1 MKYVDPNVDK
11 MPAENQ
17 TTSKTYGRHGDEVL
31 SKKEKDMAT
40 TADFRNGLCI
50 QHNGDPWKIESFQ
63 HVKPGKGPAFVRTKI
78 RNLNTG
84 RLLENTFTSGVK
96 IEVIRIENRKY
107 QFLYAEGNDYHLMNL
122 DDYEQI
128 MLQKEF
134 IENVEFL
141 KEGENVN
148 VLFHA
153 DKGLPLSADLPAHVT
168 LEITKTEPGV
178 KGNTATNTF
187 KPATTESG
195 ADIQV
200 PLFINEGDK
209 IKIDT
214 VKGVYLERVKG

>member
-1 MKYVDPNVDK
+1 M
-11 MPAENQ
+11 
-17 TTSKTYGRHGDEVL
+17 T
-31 SKKEKDMAT
+31 T

-214 VKGVYLERVKG
+214 VKGAYLERVKG

>member
-1 MKYVDPNVDK
+1 
-11 MPAENQ
+11 
-17 TTSKTYGRHGDEVL
+17 
-31 SKKEKDMAT
+31 MAT
-40 TADFRNGLCI
+40 TAEFRNGLCI

-96 IEVIRIENRKY
+96 INIIRIENRTY
-107 QFLYAEGNDYHLMNL
+107 QFLYAEGKDYHLMNN

-141 KEGENVN
+141 KEGENIN
-148 VLFHA
+148 VLFHT
-153 DKGLPLSADLPAHVT
+153 DKGMPLSAELPTHVS

-187 KPATTESG
+187 KPAITETN
-195 ADIQV
+195 AEIQV

-214 VKGVYLERVKG
+214 AKGVYLERVKE

>member
-1 MKYVDPNVDK
+1 MSS
-11 MPAENQ
+11 
-17 TTSKTYGRHGDEVL
+17 TT
-31 SKKEKDMAT
+31 
-40 TADFRNGLCI
+40 DFRNGLI
-50 QHNGDPWKIESFQ
+50 FEHKNGLWKIVEFL

-96 IEVIRIENRKY
+96 IDVIRIENRKY
-107 QFLYAEGNDYHLMNL
+107 QFLYANGNDYHLMNN

-128 MLQKEF
+128 IMQKDS
-134 IENVEFL
+134 IDNVQFL
-141 KEGENVN
+141 KEGDNVE

-153 DKGLPLSADLPAHVT
+153 DKGIPLSSQVPSHVF
-168 LEITKTEPGV
+168 LEISFTEPGV

-187 KPATTESG
+187 KPAKTETG

-200 PLFINEGDK
+200 PLFINEGDR

-214 VKGVYLERVKG
+214 EKGSYIERVK

>member
-1 MKYVDPNVDK
+1 
-11 MPAENQ
+11 
-17 TTSKTYGRHGDEVL
+17 
-31 SKKEKDMAT
+31 MAT
-40 TADFRNGLCI
+40 TSAFRNGLCI
-50 QHNGDPWKIESFQ
+50 EHNGEPWKIESFQ

-96 IEVIRIENRKY
+96 IDIIRIENRKY
-107 QFLYAEGNDYHLMNL
+107 QYLYSEGDDCHLMNT

-128 MLQKEF
+128 MIQKTF
-134 IENVEFL
+134 ISNFKFL

-153 DKGLPLSADLPAHVT
+153 DQGMPLAASLPSHVI
-168 LEITKTEPGV
+168 LKIKHTEPGI

-187 KPATTESG
+187 KPATTETE

-200 PLFINEGDK
+200 PLFIEEGDK

-214 VKGVYLERVKG
+214 EKGIYIERVK

>member
-1 MKYVDPNVDK
+1 
-11 MPAENQ
+11 
-17 TTSKTYGRHGDEVL
+17 
-31 SKKEKDMAT
+31 MAT

-50 QHNGDPWKIESFQ
+50 QHNGEPWKIESFQ

-78 RNLNTG
+78 RNLNSG

-96 IEVIRIENRKY
+96 IDIIRVENRKY
-107 QFLYAEGNDYHLMNL
+107 QFLYSENNDFHLMNT

-128 MLQKEF
+128 TLQKDF
-134 IENVEFL
+134 IENSNFL
-141 KEGENVN
+141 KEGETVE

-153 DKGLPLSADLPAHVT
+153 DQGMPLSASLPAHII
-168 LEITKTEPGV
+168 LEIQHTEPGI

-187 KPATTESG
+187 KPATTETG
-195 ADIQV
+195 AHIQV

-214 VKGVYLERVKG
+214 SKGSYIERIK

>member
-1 MKYVDPNVDK
+1 
-11 MPAENQ
+11 
-17 TTSKTYGRHGDEVL
+17 
-31 SKKEKDMAT
+31 MAT
-40 TADFRNGLCI
+40 TSDFRNGLCFN
-50 QHNGDPWKIESFQ
+50 HNGDPWKIESFL

-96 IEVIRIENRKY
+96 IDVIRIENRKY
-107 QFLYAEGNDYHLMNL
+107 QFLYANGNDYHLMNN

-128 MLQKEF
+128 IMQKDS
-134 IENVEFL
+134 IDNVQFL
-141 KEGENVN
+141 KEGDNVE

-153 DKGLPLSADLPAHVT
+153 DKGIPLSAQVPSHVL
-168 LEITKTEPGV
+168 LEISFTEPGV

-187 KPATTESG
+187 KPAKTETG

-200 PLFINEGDK
+200 PLFINEGDR

-214 VKGVYLERVKG
+214 EKGAYIERVK

>member
-1 MKYVDPNVDK
+1 
-11 MPAENQ
+11 
-17 TTSKTYGRHGDEVL
+17 
-31 SKKEKDMAT
+31 MAN
-40 TADFRNGLCI
+40 TADFRNGLCFNY
-50 QHNGDPWKIESFQ
+50 NGDPWKIESFL

-96 IEVIRIENRKY
+96 IDVIRIENRKY
-107 QFLYAEGNDYHLMNL
+107 QFLYANGNDYHLMNN

-128 MLQKEF
+128 IMQKDS
-134 IENVEFL
+134 IDNVQFL
-141 KEGENVN
+141 KEGDNVE

-153 DKGLPLSADLPAHVT
+153 DKGIPLSSQVPSHVL
-168 LEITKTEPGV
+168 LEISFTEPGV

-187 KPATTESG
+187 KPAKTETG

-200 PLFINEGDK
+200 PLFINEGDR

-214 VKGVYLERVKG
+214 EKGSYIERVK

>member
-1 MKYVDPNVDK
+1 
-11 MPAENQ
+11 
-17 TTSKTYGRHGDEVL
+17 
-31 SKKEKDMAT
+31 MAT

-50 QHNGDPWKIESFQ
+50 QHNGEPWKIESFQ

-96 IEVIRIENRKY
+96 IETIRIENRKY
-107 QFLYAEGNDYHLMNL
+107 QFLYAENNDYHLMNI

-128 MLQKEF
+128 TLQKDF
-134 IENVEFL
+134 IENSHFL
-141 KEGENVN
+141 KEGENIE

-153 DKGLPLSADLPAHVT
+153 DEGLPLSASLPSHIV
-168 LEITKTEPGV
+168 LEIQHTEPGV
-178 KGNTATNTF
+178 KGNTATNTL
-187 KPATTESG
+187 KPATTETG
-195 ADIQV
+195 ATIQV

-214 VKGVYLERVKG
+214 SKGTYIERIK

>member
-1 MKYVDPNVDK
+1 
-11 MPAENQ
+11 
-17 TTSKTYGRHGDEVL
+17 
-31 SKKEKDMAT
+31 MAT
-40 TADFRNGLCI
+40 TSDFRNGLCFNY
-50 QHNGDPWKIESFQ
+50 NGDPWKIESFL

-96 IEVIRIENRKY
+96 IDVIRIENRKY
-107 QFLYAEGNDYHLMNL
+107 QFLYAAGNDYHLMNN

-128 MLQKEF
+128 MMQKDS
-134 IENVEFL
+134 IDNVQFL
-141 KEGENVN
+141 KEGHNVE

-153 DKGLPLSADLPAHVT
+153 DQGIPISAQVPSHVL
-168 LEITKTEPGV
+168 LEISFTEPGL

-187 KPATTESG
+187 KPAKTETG

-200 PLFINEGDK
+200 PLFINEGDR

-214 VKGVYLERVKG
+214 EKGSYIERVK

>member
-1 MKYVDPNVDK
+1 
-11 MPAENQ
+11 
-17 TTSKTYGRHGDEVL
+17 
-31 SKKEKDMAT
+31 MAT

-96 IEVIRIENRKY
+96 FEVIRIENRKY

>member
-1 MKYVDPNVDK
+1 
-11 MPAENQ
+11 
-17 TTSKTYGRHGDEVL
+17 
-31 SKKEKDMAT
+31 MAT
-40 TADFRNGLCI
+40 TADFRNGLCFN
-50 QHNGDPWKIESFQ
+50 HNGEPWKIESFL

-96 IEVIRIENRKY
+96 IDVIRIENRKY
-107 QFLYAEGNDYHLMNL
+107 QFLYAEGDDYHLMNN
-122 DDYEQI
+122 DDFEQI
-128 MLQKEF
+128 IMQKNF
-134 IENVEFL
+134 IDNFEFL
-141 KEGENVN
+141 KEGENVE

-153 DKGLPLSADLPAHVT
+153 DQGIPLSDQVPSHVT
-168 LEITKTEPGV
+168 LKISHTEPGV

-187 KPATTESG
+187 KPAKTETG

-214 VKGVYLERVKG
+214 IKGSYIERVKE